1 MSTRIKEPLARGSF
15 SFESDQRNLL
25 LGVEN
30 SLLGRRTR
38 GQKGEG
44 VSRGYRHFVAP
55 ISHCIKMSYSITSNP
70 SCAPI
75 KSNIC
80 KKSQIKK
87 TNPSGLALMKCP
99 HCLIAFHDSWFEN
112 TIDRFGRVLRA
123 PSGELWKYRTAHCPK
138 CDGLTIEIGDSKE
151 GWRMVYPIGAA
162 RGPVPKEVPP
172 DVAQDYAEACNVL
185 GDVPIIVEKGGAALL
200 ALSR

>member
-1 MSTRIKEPLARGSF
+1 
-15 SFESDQRNLL
+15 
-25 LGVEN
+25 
-30 SLLGRRTR
+30 
-38 GQKGEG
+38 
-44 VSRGYRHFVAP
+44 
-55 ISHCIKMSYSITSNP
+55 
-70 SCAPI
+70 
-75 KSNIC
+75 
-80 KKSQIKK
+80 
-87 TNPSGLALMKCP
+87 MKCP